1 MIDGL
6 AFAITMA
13 SLGAAALVLC
23 LAATGRYRW
32 RRIAPT
38 LLIIEL
44 AVLVEA
50 VTDLACL
57 FGGSHVAEPATHLA
71 YLATSVVVLPV
82 VAGQASRDD
91 GRWAAV
97 LVGVALLVL
106 AVVVVRL
113 TATGRATGG

>member
-6 AFAITMA
+6 AFAITIA
-13 SLGAAALVLC
+13 SLGGAVLALG

-44 AVLVEA
+44 AVLA
-50 VTDLACL
+50 QTATDLVRLA
-57 FGGSHVAEPATHLA
+57 GGSHPAEPATHLA
-71 YLATSVVVLPV
+71 YLTTSVLILPA

-97 LVGVALLVL
+97 LVSAALLVL

-113 TATGRATGG
+113 TATGRITDG